1 MCQCLSSIS
10 VAIKPQVNMNTA
22 HHLMVF
28 GCPKPAKHAFASDGE
43 YWYAI

>member
-1 MCQCLSSIS
+1 MRQCLSSIS
-10 VAIKPQVNMNTA
+10 VAIKPLVNMNTA

-28 GCPKPAKHAFASDGE
+28 GCPKPAKHAFASGGE